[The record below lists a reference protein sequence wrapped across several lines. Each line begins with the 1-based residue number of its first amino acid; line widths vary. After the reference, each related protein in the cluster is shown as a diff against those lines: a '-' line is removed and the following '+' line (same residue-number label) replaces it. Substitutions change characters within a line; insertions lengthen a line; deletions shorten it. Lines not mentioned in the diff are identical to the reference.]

1 MSSCC
6 DEVLENL
13 RILNEAINTARA
25 GGLSNFDDL
34 TRIINTC
41 SESFDKFHNEY
52 SSGENYLWES
62 SPGVLFEAVDTWSAT
77 LMTLQKDYET
87 SIKYNREL
95 QKKVD
100 SLEQKFSSLKEAAT
114 SNKEKLVLGQ
124 VAFDVD
130 RSIPKLVI
138 DPVLGICHNILRIKD
153 MESALKGDEDIFK
166 EEEQKIDCQ
175 KRWEELK
182 AELGWSDKVFR
193 YMKGL
198 KQSRL
203 TVAHPTIDEDIV
215 RSAVDTFVERNDR
228 EMFRKLFQ
236 IYKETQQ
243 RLK

>member
-13 RILNEAINTARA
+13 RILNEGINAA
-25 GGLSNFDDL
+25 GADGLSNSDDL

-41 SESFDKFHNEY
+41 SESFEKFHNEY

-62 SPGVLFEAVDTWSAT
+62 SPCVLFEAVDTWSAT

-87 SIKYNREL
+87 SIKDNREL

-114 SNKEKLVLGQ
+114 SNKDKLVLGQ

-153 MESALKGDEDIFK
+153 MDSALKGDEDIFK
-166 EEEQKIDCQ
+166 EEQKIDCQ
-175 KRWEELK
+175 KRWEKLK
-182 AELGWSDKVFR
+182 AELGWSGKVFR
-193 YMKGL
+193 YVKGL
-198 KQSRL
+198 KQSRI

-215 RSAVDTFVERNDR
+215 RSAVNTFVKCNDR
-228 EMFRKLFQ
+228 ETFRKLFQ